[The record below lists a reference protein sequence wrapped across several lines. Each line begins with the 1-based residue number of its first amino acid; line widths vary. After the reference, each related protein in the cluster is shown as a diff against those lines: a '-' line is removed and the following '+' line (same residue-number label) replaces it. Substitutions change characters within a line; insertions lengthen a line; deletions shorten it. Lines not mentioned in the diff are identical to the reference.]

1 MGNVATIGTFD
12 LLHRGHYELF
22 EYCRDLAASGGSS
35 FIVGI
40 NSDGFIL
47 RNKGSLPIV
56 NLADRTQAISA
67 CRFVDAVDV
76 NPQNGMDQTS
86 VLPFI
91 EKHEIKTLV
100 VGSDWL
106 EKDYLSQIGLSGHDL
121 HRMSLSVV
129 FKPYALGISTTKI
142 KQRLLTRSSRGQTG
156 TGILVVVP
164 CFNPDHLL
172 GKLLEA
178 VPDALLVDNGTSDF
192 SVYEDIGQPEFN
204 SKGPTYES
212 GALLHAFENYKFE
225 RYCLL
230 QDSIVINDTKFISD
244 PASFFDDQAGAYAL
258 SAIRPASVGMTHENY
273 EFIRTTFPEFADVT
287 LDGVTGVQ
295 YNAISVSRAQL
306 EAIVDSGLLNSDRL
320 PRNKSGSEAWERVWG
335 LILDKLEIPL
345 HALSDHAS
353 PEHSVFSK
361 TFRARK

>member
-22 EYCRDLAASGGSS
+22 EYCRGLAVSGGSS

-47 RNKGSLPIV
+47 RNKGSLPII

-67 CRFVDAVDV
+67 CRYVDSVDV
-76 NPQNGMDQTS
+76 NPQNGMDQKS
-86 VLPFI
+86 ILPFI

-106 EKDYLSQIGLSGHDL
+106 EKDYLTQIGLTGQDL
-121 HRMSLSVV
+121 QRLGLSIV

-142 KQRLLTRSSRGQTG
+142 KQRLLTRSRRGQSGTG
-156 TGILVVVP
+156 TLVVVP

-172 GKLLEA
+172 AKLLDA

-192 SVYEDIGQPEFN
+192 SVYEHIGEPEVN
-204 SKGPTYES
+204 SNGPTYEA
-212 GALLHAFENYKFE
+212 GAFLHAFENYEYE

-244 PASFFDDQAGAYAL
+244 PASLFGGQAGAYAL

-273 EFIRTTFPEFADVT
+273 EFIRTTFPEFSDVS
-287 LDGVTGVQ
+287 LDGITGVQ
-295 YNAISVSRAQL
+295 YNAISLSRAQL
-306 EAIVDSGLLNSDRL
+306 KAIVDSRLLNSDRL
-320 PRNKSGSEAWERVWG
+320 PRNKGGSEAWERIWG